1 MTKFKNSTNQTIL
14 EIGTTTLFYQ
24 DASTLSQAV
33 TLEKEVENII
43 FSLRGTA
50 TNPRDQIDRYYA
62 QLNWNNDPK
71 TVCFIAKGSGFVS
84 GHAMPLDFLVKYK
97 N

>member
-1 MTKFKNSTNQTIL
+1 MTKFKNAKNDTFM

-43 FSLRGTA
+43 FSLRGTP